1 MNEIDSKT
9 KEIESTSE
17 ISRKLFQRVFLPWTA
32 ILILLHLLSIYVA
45 PAYLW
50 GAHFYHFFPVWI
62 GWVLTLAAL
71 AILIPGISEFLYVR
85 FEAFGEKIK
94 KPLVKLGENKTF
106 LLLSLLSLPF
116 FWVFRVRL
124 YLLGDGYFRIQ
135 DLTDGKLHLQEWL
148 DGFIHLELC
157 RMMTKLIPSWTAE
170 LTYSIMSILCGGVFV
185 FISLKLS
192 SFLGKNGFQ
201 KVLIFVFL
209 ISLGSIQ
216 LFFGYVESYTIL
228 QVVLLTYIWFSARYL
243 SGQISIYPV
252 LLTFVISI
260 GLHISS
266 LIFLPSFIYLLW
278 ESQDR
283 KGPDKL
289 SSSPKGI
296 TTLKASFTK
305 RKSRLRKKSPRN
317 KSLLSVPILITL
329 VISLIVILFWIYK
342 VATGL
347 EKTGKGIFILPL
359 RATETFPFSMFC
371 LAHVSEFVNQ
381 LLLLSPLGISLIL
394 FFLFLKL
401 RYWHAS
407 KGFTGLDKLTSF
419 LILASLFAFIYLFI
433 FNFTLGSADWDLRS
447 SPAPFFGLLGVILF
461 LKWGEELSAVRRPST
476 SLPSTSLREG
486 EQGRT
491 LRTSPPPAADQ
502 SQTPVR
508 EKVKVWDMKHTVH
521 TWGVVFICF
530 SLFHTVPW
538 VLINAN
544 PTRSLNRYTLIQES
558 DPHPVDEAG
567 YNLYKVT
574 RILSLAGLPEEIEK
588 VYQRATERN
597 PYDTLSYYNLAAIHH
612 KKRDFDQAMYVLDTL
627 QKIDPL
633 EPKANWMRGDIYV
646 KRGEYEKAL
655 PYLEKAF
662 PFFADNPEPAYLFD
676 LGTSY
681 YKTNQ
686 IEAAGICAQQMIKI
700 APEYTPGY
708 HILALVYAA
717 TGDYE
722 HARKAW
728 EYILTL
734 TPNDTTATQNLQR
747 LESYKKK

>member
-9 KEIESTSE
+9 KEIESEKE

-32 ILILLHLLSIYVA
+32 ILILLHLFSIYVA

-85 FEAFGEKIK
+85 FETFAEKIK
-94 KPLVKLGENKTF
+94 KPFGKWGENKTF
-106 LLLSLLSLPF
+106 LLFSLLSLPF
-116 FWVFRVRL
+116 FWIFRVRL

-135 DLTDGKLHLQEWL
+135 DLTDGNLHLQEWL
-148 DGFIHLELC
+148 DGFIHLEVY

-170 LTYSIMSILCGGVFV
+170 LTYTFMSVLCGGVFV

-192 SFLGKNGFQ
+192 SLLGKNGFQ
-201 KVLIFVFL
+201 KVLIFFFL

-228 QVVLLTYIWFSARYL
+228 QIVLLTYIWFSARYL
-243 SGQISIYPV
+243 SGQINIYPV

-266 LIFLPSFIYLLW
+266 LIYLPSFIYLLW

-283 KGPDKL
+283 KGPDEL
-289 SSSPKGI
+289 SSSHKGI
-296 TTLKASFTK
+296 SAPKKSSAK
-305 RKSRLRKKSPRN
+305 RKSRLRKKSPRIKPLLN
-317 KSLLSVPILITL
+317 APVLIALVCSLV
-329 VISLIVILFWIYK
+329 VILFWIYK

-359 RATETFPFSMFC
+359 RATVTFPFSLFC
-371 LAHVSEFVNQ
+371 LAHLSEFVNQ

-394 FFLFLKL
+394 FFLLLKI

-407 KGFTGLDKLTSF
+407 KGFIGIDKLTNF
-419 LILASLFAFIYLFI
+419 LMLASLFAFIYLFI

-447 SPAPFFGLLGVILF
+447 SPAPFFGVLGVLLF
-461 LKWGEELSAVRRPST
+461 LRWGEEGDAFGGRRTCPERSRRTADGGLKIPDEKKFKVR
-476 SLPSTSLREG
+476 
-486 EQGRT
+486 
-491 LRTSPPPAADQ
+491 
-502 SQTPVR
+502 
-508 EKVKVWDMKHTVH
+508 DMKHTVH
-521 TWGVVFICF
+521 TWGVIFICF

-544 PTRSLNRYTLIQES
+544 STRSLNRYTLIQES
-558 DPHPVDEAG
+558 DPHPVDESG

-574 RILSLAGLPEEIEK
+574 RIVSLAGLPEEVEK

-597 PYDTLSYYNLAAIHH
+597 PYDTLSYYNLAAYYH
-612 KKRDFDQAMYVLDTL
+612 KRQEFDKALRILDTL
-627 QKIDPL
+627 RKIDPT
-633 EPKANWMRGDIYV
+633 EPKANWMRGNIYI
-646 KRGEYEKAL
+646 KNGEYEKAL
-655 PYLEKAF
+655 PFIEEAL
-662 PFFADNPEPAYLFD
+662 PFLANNPEPEFIFD
-676 LGTSY
+676 LGTVY

-686 IEAAGICAQQMIKI
+686 IEAAGICAQEMIKI

-747 LESYKKK
+747 LEDRMKK